1 MRLVK
6 VGERRLRKVRR
17 ASCQPEKGQKGTMGS
32 KECEVGQGGRDSAI
46 GTMAIG
52 EG

>member
-6 VGERRLRKVRR
+6 VEEGAASFMSTREGTEGRGVARR
-17 ASCQPEKGQKGTMGS
+17 S